1 MYLKIINII
10 YVSILNR
17 VIMKHTSLKN
27 LPRNIF
33 QRTILFDYREHMK
46 VYQAV
51 LNGFTSSNINIFKEL
66 FVPKYIKMNHE
77 INNTNLFE
85 NQKLIEYKGKPK
97 MYYLEL
103 EEMSKYE
110 ILYGF
115 DDIINKNDRIMREKT
130 IHTFTNIQDST
141 GISYGYFH
149 DEIKLSIDMTEFK
162 D

>member
-1 MYLKIINII
+1 MYLKNKHNI

-17 VIMKHTSLKN
+17 IKMKNISLKN
-27 LPRNIF
+27 LPRNVF
-33 QRTILFDYREHMK
+33 RKTLVLDYREHMNAC
-46 VYQAV
+46 QIL
-51 LNGFTSSNINIFKEL
+51 LNEFTNTNVNIFKEL

-77 INNTNLFE
+77 IQKTTLFE
-85 NQKLIEYKGKPK
+85 NHKLIEYKGSQKI
-97 MYYLEL
+97 YYLEL

-115 DDIINKNDRIMREKT
+115 DDILNKNNRIMRETT
-130 IHTFTNIQDST
+130 IQAFTNIQDAT

-149 DEIKLSIDMTEFK
+149 DEIKLYVDMKEYR